1 MNPLE
6 LSKAIGAVTQDD
18 IDKTAAAHGAPRTT
32 VLVRELAAHHR
43 SRLLK
48 HFLALGEEDRLL
60 RFGQVVGDH
69 VIEAYVDSIDFDH
82 DKVFGVYDERLTLIG
97 VGHLA
102 YLRDNPQG
110 RVAEFGVSVS
120 ESARGKGIGSALFQ
134 RAAMH
139 GRNTK
144 VRTLYMHCL
153 SRNAA
158 MMHIAKKA
166 GMRVQ
171 YAYGEADAYL
181 ERHGEPADR
190 GRRRTDRRPRLP
202 AQAQPARRAPL
213 RPALLALAGANQAH
227 GLSAHPHPSRRLR
240 PVRRHACL
248 PPLPCR
254 RRLTCA
260 VGTDI
265 ACAMSVRAAPDPTA
279 SRFGMPRPC
288 RSRRTDHAY
297 CREFRPINI

>member
-6 LSKAIGAVTQDD
+6 LSKAIGVVTQDD
-18 IDKTAAAHGAPRTT
+18 IDKTEAAQGAPRST

-48 HFLALGEEDRLL
+48 HLLALGQEDRLL

-82 DKVFGVYDERLTLIG
+82 DKVFGVYDDRLTLIG
-97 VGHLA
+97 VGHFA

-120 ESARGKGIGSALFQ
+120 ESARGKGVGSALFQ

-139 GRNTK
+139 GQNNK

-181 ERHGEPADR
+181 ELPPADTMSLLTEAIDEQVADLDYMLKR
-190 GRRRTDRRPRLP
+190 N
-202 AQAQPARRAPL
+202 L
-213 RPALLALAGANQAH
+213 RD
-227 GLSAHPHPSRRLR
+227 
-240 PVRRHACL
+240 VRRF
-248 PPLPCR
+248 
-254 RRLTCA
+254 
-260 VGTDI
+260 GQ
-265 ACAMSVRAAPDPTA
+265 
-279 SRFGMPRPC
+279 RFW
-288 RSRRTDHAY
+288 RSLVPQKRTV
-297 CREFRPINI
+297 

>member
-6 LSKAIGAVTQDD
+6 LSKAVGAVSDED
-18 IDKTAAAHGAPRTT
+18 LRKAAEASQAAQRAT

-48 HFLALGEEDRLL
+48 HFLALREEDRLL
-60 RFGQVVGDH
+60 RFGQSVGDH

-82 DKVFGVYDERLTLIG
+82 DSVFGVYDERLELVG
-97 VGHLA
+97 VGHFA
-102 YLRDNPQG
+102 NLRDNAQG

-120 ESARGKGIGSALFQ
+120 KSARGRGIGSALFE

-139 GRNTK
+139 GRNTS

-166 GMRVQ
+166 GMKVQ

-181 ERHGEPADR
+181 ELPPADTVSR
-190 GRRRTDRRPRLP
+190 LTEALDEQIADFDYMVRRNLRD
-202 AQAQPARRAPL
+202 ARRFGL
-213 RPALLALAGANQAH
+213 RFWRSMVPQKH
-227 GLSAHPHPSRRLR
+227 
-240 PVRRHACL
+240 
-248 PPLPCR
+248 
-254 RRLTCA
+254 
-260 VGTDI
+260 
-265 ACAMSVRAAPDPTA
+265 TA
-279 SRFGMPRPC
+279 
-288 RSRRTDHAY
+288 
-297 CREFRPINI
+297 